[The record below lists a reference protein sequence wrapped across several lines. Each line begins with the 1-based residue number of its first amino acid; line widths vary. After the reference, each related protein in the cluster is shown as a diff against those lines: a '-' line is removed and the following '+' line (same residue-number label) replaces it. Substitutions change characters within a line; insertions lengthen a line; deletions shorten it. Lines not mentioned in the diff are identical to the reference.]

1 MSKNEINLLNDVSE
15 YVARQFANG
24 SKTVYR
30 TYIWAV
36 MEDRNKW
43 GKFGK
48 QLTVELLQEAARI
61 NGAVYIN
68 DNGRARIV
76 KEV

>member
-1 MSKNEINLLNDVSE
+1 MSKNEIDLLNSVVE

-36 MEDRNKW
+36 MEERYRW

-48 QLTVELLQEAARI
+48 QLTVELLQEAARL
-61 NGAVYIN
+61 NDAVYIN

-76 KEV
+76 KN